1 MNLAL
6 STTWTIQESTLKKLL
21 LKIEGEFNEFKE
33 LEKKYKIIAP
43 IEEIQHLETEQVT
56 ISEKYKNIVF
66 NKEDIASRYHDM
78 PKDIKLYSAVVAE
91 LGRSYQ
97 NLKARRNPEQINSL
111 VLKLNQVTASFQDKF
126 DARAFYKLIVE

>member
-1 MNLAL
+1 MAL

-43 IEEIQHLETEQVT
+43 IEEIELLETEQVT

-66 NKEDIASRYHDM
+66 NKEDIASRYNDM
-78 PKDIKLYSAVVAE
+78 PKDIKLYSAIVVE
-91 LGRSYQ
+91 LGRSFQ
-97 NLKARRNPEQINSL
+97 NLKAKRNPDQIQGL
-111 VLKLNQVTASFQDKF
+111 VLKLSQVTASFQQKF
-126 DARAFYKLIVE
+126 EARAFYKLIVE